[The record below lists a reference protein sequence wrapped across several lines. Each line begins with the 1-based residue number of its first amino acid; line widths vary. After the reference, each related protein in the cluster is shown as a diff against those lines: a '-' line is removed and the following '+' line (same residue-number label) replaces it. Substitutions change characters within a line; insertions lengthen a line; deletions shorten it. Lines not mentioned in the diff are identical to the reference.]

1 MKVLQ
6 INSVCG
12 IRSTGRICTDIADI
26 LHKHGDECKIAYGRY
41 EVPEQYQ
48 KFSVKISSDF
58 DVNCHAAMSRIF
70 DNAGFCNKRS
80 TEKFIGWVKEYNP
93 DIIHLHNIHGYYINI
108 EILFK
113 YLAEANKPVIW
124 TLHDCWAFTGHCA
137 YFSASGC
144 DKWKTGCEHCQL
156 KKEYPTSVMFDKSKT
171 NWMKKNKLFTSV
183 KNMSIITPSEWLASL
198 VKQSYLGKYSV
209 DVINNGIDLDIFKPT
224 KSDFRKKNN
233 LEGKKI
239 ILGVASIWDA
249 RKGLDDFIKLSKII
263 DDSYRIVLVGLAE
276 DQIKMLSDNMIG
288 ITKTNSTKELAEIY
302 TAADV
307 FVNFTYE
314 DNYPTV
320 NLEAQACG
328 TPVIT
333 YNTGGSIE
341 SVPNEN
347 IIEQGDIESFVK
359 MTSYKCFDK
368 EIIADKFDKIKK
380 FNEYIEK
387 YKELEGNTHDKIIL

>member
-26 LHKHGDECKIAYGRY
+26 LEQNGHECKIAYGRY
-41 EVPEQYQ
+41 GVPEKY
-48 KFSVKISSDF
+48 KKNAVKIGSDF
-58 DVNCHAAMSRIF
+58 DIYYHVAKSRIF
-70 DNAGFCNKRS
+70 DNSGFESKKS
-80 TEKFIGWVKEYNP
+80 TEKFIKWIKEYNP

-113 YLAEANKPVIW
+113 YLAEADKPVIW

-137 YFSASGC
+137 YFSAACC
-144 DKWKTGCEHCQL
+144 DKWESGCGECQL
-156 KKEYPTSVMFDKSKT
+156 KKEYPASNFFDRSSK
-171 NWMKKNKLFTSV
+171 NWLEKKRLFTSV
-183 KNMSIITPSEWLASL
+183 KNMTLVTPSEWLAQIVRRSF
-198 VKQSYLGKYSV
+198 LGQYSV
-209 DVINNGIDLDIFKPT
+209 KVINNGIDLDVFKPT
-224 KSDFRKKNN
+224 ESKFRDKYDLND
-233 LEGKKI
+233 KKI
-239 ILGVASIWDA
+239 ILGVASIWDT
-249 RKGLDDFIKLSKII
+249 RKGLDDFVKLSHII
-263 DDSYRIVLVGLAE
+263 DSSYRIVLVGISEA
-276 DQIKMLSDNMIG
+276 QMKTLSSNIIG
-288 ITKTNSTKELAEIY
+288 ITKTNNAKELAEIY

-347 IIEQGDIESFVK
+347 IIDQGDIKSFLK
-359 MTSYKCFDK
+359 MTSYKCYDK
-368 EIIADKFDKIKK
+368 ENIADKFDKTKK

-387 YKELEGNTHDKIIL
+387 YKELKENN